1 MSVLAFELLPA
12 REASEPPEARGLQR
26 DEVRLMV
33 ARRSSDAIVHT
44 HFRRLPAYLGSG
56 DLVVINNSA
65 TLPAA
70 LPATRADGTRIE
82 VRFATRA
89 PSRTGG
95 IDRAG
100 AADSQHQPDRCVV
113 ELRSDSG
120 TSPLADGRAGE
131 EIQLPARAT
140 MQLLAPYVG
149 RGRLWLAR
157 TEGTDGMHR
166 YLGDHGHPIRYGYV
180 RRPWPL
186 SAYQT
191 IYATEAGS
199 AEMPSAGRPFTAE
212 LLTRLI
218 AMGVLIAPV
227 TLHAGVS
234 SPEAHEPPYPEEYT
248 VPAPTAR
255 LVNQVRAAGHN
266 VIAIGTTVVRALES
280 AASPDGTIGPRQG
293 WTNLVISQDHPVQV
307 VDGLLTGWH
316 EPTASHIQM
325 LDAIA
330 GEPLIRRS
338 YESALARDYLWHEFG
353 DSHLIL
359 P

>member
-1 MSVLAFELLPA
+1 MSSLAFELLPA
-12 REASEPPEARGLQR
+12 LEASEPPEARGLQR

-33 ARRSSDAIVHT
+33 ARRASDAIVHSR
-44 HFRRLPAYLGSG
+44 FRRLPAYLEPG
-56 DLVVINNSA
+56 DLIVINNSA

-70 LPATRADGTRIE
+70 VPATRADGTRIE

-89 PSRTGG
+89 PSRTDPTARTG
-95 IDRAG
+95 AG
-100 AADSQHQPDRCVV
+100 SHHQPHRSVV
-113 ELRSDSG
+113 ELRSARG
-120 TSPLADGRAGE
+120 ATPLADGRAGE
-131 EIQLPARAT
+131 KIQLPERAT

-157 TEGTDGMHR
+157 TEGIDDLHR
-166 YLGDHGHPIRYGYV
+166 YLADHGHPIRYGYV

-186 SAYQT
+186 NAYQT
-191 IYATEAGS
+191 VYANEPGS
-199 AEMPSAGRPFTAE
+199 AEMPSAGRPFTTE
-212 LLTRLI
+212 LLTRLST
-218 AMGVLIAPV
+218 MGVLIATV

-255 LVNQVRAAGHN
+255 LVNHVHATGHS
-266 VIAIGTTVVRALES
+266 VVAIGTTVVRALES
-280 AASPDGTIGPRQG
+280 AASQDGTVESRQG
-293 WTNLVISQDHPVQV
+293 WTNLVISKDHPVKV

-316 EPTASHIQM
+316 EPRASHLQM
-325 LDAIA
+325 LDVIA
-330 GEPLIRRS
+330 GERLVRRS
-338 YESALARDYLWHEFG
+338 YESALARGYLWHEFG